1 MRRTAEKGCKGS
13 ETPGQLSYTHAH
25 TYIYIY
31 AIYLHIYIYYMHYFL
46 GATNLELHC
55 PGQHKPFC
63 SVAMDS
69 KKRKTKTQRF
79 DLFADQAYE
88 REVHQQ
94 RFMDDDLE
102 AGDRSIPVLLAFAAL
117 VYQLRF

>member
-1 MRRTAEKGCKGS
+1 MQRQRNPRT
-13 ETPGQLSYTHAH
+13 TFLHTRTHVYIYIYIH
-25 TYIYIY
+25 NISTYIYI
-31 AIYLHIYIYYMHYFL
+31 ICTIFL
-46 GATNLELHC
+46 GQQTWSC
-55 PGQHKPFC
+55 IVPVHKPFC
-63 SVAMDS
+63 SVAMDP

-117 VYQLRF
+117 VYELRF

>member
-1 MRRTAEKGCKGS
+1 MCVEQQRRVAKAAK
-13 ETPGQLSYTHAH
+13 PQDNFPTHTH
-25 TYIYIY
+25 TRVYIYIY
-31 AIYLHIYIYYMHYFL
+31 IHNLYMHYFF

-63 SVAMDS
+63 SVAMDP

-117 VYQLRF
+117 VYELRF

>member
-1 MRRTAEKGCKGS
+1 
-13 ETPGQLSYTHAH
+13 
-25 TYIYIY
+25 
-31 AIYLHIYIYYMHYFL
+31 MHYFF

-63 SVAMDS
+63 SVAMDP

-117 VYQLRF
+117 VYELRF